1 MQLRILVTALAVCLW
16 APAAA
21 ADEIEQSVVRIINHS
36 QRGEWFTPWS
46 STSTRKASGSGFV
59 IEGGK
64 VMTNAHVV
72 SDTRMLL
79 LYLHGDPTPHEA
91 RVYAVG
97 HDCDLALI
105 EPVEEG
111 LLDDL
116 PSLSFSGGLPELR
129 STVETIGYPA
139 GGQRLSIT
147 TGVVS
152 RIEVSA
158 YSHSAVDGHLTV
170 QTDAAINP
178 GNSGGPVIQDGGVV
192 GVAFQGIAGLDNVGF
207 FIPAEVVQHFLDDSA
222 DGLVDGFPETGVI
235 TTNMENPAA
244 RARAGMGSDD
254 SGVRVEFI
262 HPQSSA
268 EGHLEIGDVIVE
280 VEGHDVA
287 NDTTVA
293 IGDLRLNVGLLFDRL
308 QKGESAS
315 LVVLRD
321 GQRLDVSVPMNGYVP
336 QRKLGHIYDELPRY
350 YIYAGLVF
358 VELSREVLK
367 TFGSE
372 WYSKAS
378 TRLLYEFLFRQL
390 EDPPEQRGG
399 RVVLLR
405 RMDHAVNADM
415 AWFRNRIVE
424 TVNGQEVHDLEELI
438 VQIES
443 AEGPYQVFE
452 FDHYGCFGVLDRAEA
467 EEAHATI
474 LQQYD
479 IPEDRRL

>member
-1 MQLRILVTALAVCLW
+1 MKIRILVTTLAVYLW
-16 APAAA
+16 APVAA
-21 ADEIEQSVVRIINHS
+21 ADDLEQSVVRIINHS

-46 STSTRKASGSGFV
+46 STSTRKAAGSGFV

-91 RVYAVG
+91 RVSAVG

-116 PSLSFSGGLPELR
+116 PPLAFDNGLPELR

-158 YSHSAVDGHLTV
+158 YSHSAVDAHITV

-178 GNSGGPVIQDGGVV
+178 GNSGGPVVQQGAVV

-207 FIPAEVVQHFLDDSA
+207 FIPVEVVQHFLDDAA
-222 DGLVDGFPETGVI
+222 DGVVDGFPETGVVS
-235 TTNMENPAA
+235 TNMENPAA
-244 RARAGMGSDD
+244 RARAGMATDD
-254 SGVRVEFI
+254 SGIRVEFI
-262 HPQSSA
+262 HPRSSA
-268 EGHLEIGDVIVE
+268 EGHLELGDVILE

-287 NDTTVA
+287 NDATVA

-308 QKGESAS
+308 QKGDSAA
-315 LVVLRD
+315 LTVLRQ
-321 GQRLDVSVPMNGYVP
+321 GTRLEVAVPMNGHVP
-336 QRKLGHIYDELPRY
+336 QRELAHVYDELPRY

-390 EDPPEQRGG
+390 EDPPEQPGR

-415 AWFRNRIVE
+415 AWYRNRIVE
-424 TVNGQEVHDLEELI
+424 TVNGHPIHDLEELI
-438 VQIES
+438 AQIES
-443 AEGPYQVFE
+443 ADGPHQLFE
-452 FDHYGCFGVLDRAEA
+452 FDNYGCFGVIDRAEA
-467 EEAHATI
+467 ERANEQI

>member
-1 MQLRILVTALAVCLW
+1 MTIRFL
-16 APAAA
+16 AAA
-21 ADEIEQSVVRIINHS
+21 IAATLWSPTATADDIEQSVVRIISHS
-36 QRGEWFTPWS
+36 QRGEWYTPWS
-46 STSTRKASGSGFV
+46 STSTRKSSGSGFV
-59 IEGGK
+59 VEGGR

-72 SDTRMLL
+72 GDTRMLL

-91 RVYAVG
+91 RVFAVG

-116 PSLSFSGGLPELR
+116 PPLSFGRGLPQLR

-158 YSHSAVDGHLTV
+158 YSHSAVDAHLTV

-178 GNSGGPVIQDGGVV
+178 GNSGGPVVQDDVVV
-192 GVAFQGIAGLDNVGF
+192 GVAFQGMPGLDNVGF
-207 FIPAEVVQHFLDDSA
+207 FIPVEVVRHFLDDVA
-222 DGLVDGFPETGVI
+222 DGVVDGYPEAGVI

-244 RARAGMGSDD
+244 RARAGMGLQD
-254 SGVRVEFI
+254 SGMRVEFI
-262 HPQSSA
+262 HPGSSA
-268 EGHLEIGDVIVE
+268 EGHLEVGDVILE

-287 NDTTVA
+287 NDATVG

-308 QKGESAS
+308 QKDESAS

-321 GQRLDVSVPMNGYVP
+321 GQRCEISMPMEGRVP
-336 QRKLGHIYDELPRY
+336 QRDLAHIYDELPRY
-350 YIYAGLVF
+350 YVYAGLVF

-372 WYSKAS
+372 WYAKAS

-390 EDPPEQRGG
+390 EDPQHPPNR
-399 RVVLLR
+399 RVILLR

-415 AWFRNRIVE
+415 AWYRNRIVE
-424 TVNGQEVHDLEELI
+424 TVNGQPVHDLEELI
-438 VQIES
+438 AQLES
-443 AEGPYQVFE
+443 ADGPFQVFE
-452 FDHYGCFGVLDRAEA
+452 FDNYGCFGVLDRDQAEQA
-467 EEAHATI
+467 HEAI
-474 LQQYD
+474 LQQYG